1 MKILFHRDEKSFSL
15 HRFGLFGGVG
25 SCLFSTLGVSRADGD
40 FEALSACADDKSRPS
55 EERTSAL
62 GGKGRL
68 RRKFFPFFFF
78 FYTFLPNFV
87 ISLSETGTNA
97 YGRTLRNTYARV
109 RNPVYY
115 GYMCRERT

>member
-1 MKILFHRDEKSFSL
+1 MCLKRRFLPLHIAKRMGEEASAVNCTEKL
-15 HRFGLFGGVG
+15 HFG
-25 SCLFSTLGVSRADGD
+25 
-40 FEALSACADDKSRPS
+40 AC
-55 EERTSAL
+55 
-62 GGKGRL
+62 
-68 RRKFFPFFFF
+68 FFFFFFF

-87 ISLSETGTNA
+87 IGLSETGTNA